1 MIKSHFVGTLFFWL
15 SVDGSILS
23 SSDALIREI
32 WLCTHIGYIL
42 DTDTGGIWVQMY
54 PERIKAKKM
63 FLYSGYG
70 LDTVKIWL
78 ATSWIWGGKKREKKI
93 KENKEILGRN
103 KYCWRSPQVAP
114 GPVTHPL
121 VFSPL
126 RFFVFLHLLCFSTL
140 MFLFYLSSSSNSAMC
155 ILRSTAISL

>member
-63 FLYSGYG
+63 FRYSGYG
-70 LDTVKIWL
+70 LDMVKIRL
-78 ATSWIWGGKKREKKI
+78 ATSWIWGGKKREKK
-93 KENKEILGRN
+93 N
-103 KYCWRSPQVAP
+103 
-114 GPVTHPL
+114 
-121 VFSPL
+121 
-126 RFFVFLHLLCFSTL
+126 
-140 MFLFYLSSSSNSAMC
+140 
-155 ILRSTAISL
+155 